1 MFTALDAKYQCNI
14 CVRLHQT
21 VKEVAGYYKQQYSFA
36 DVPQDQRLAF
46 FVVDADKAR
55 RTFEDMALQT
65 VPRMYLLPPRAV
77 GASKMKIAE
86 FELEMRAATEGPPGL
101 MSEIDKVSKIKIV
114 KTQSAKP
121 MLLGLALVAVFLA
134 LLVSAAATDLDNAW
148 LWYQSRY
155 LWVVVSIV
163 CFSVGVSGCI
173 FCVIRSAPMYSWE
186 GGGRRGGGEPG
197 VKIFAGAGREQYMVE
212 GFIVASWTVG
222 CGLAG
227 LILHYST
234 KAPLAPVRHALVLF
248 SMAMFI
254 VLGIQIFEAYV
265 AKTRWYR
272 MSDTLPPA
280 YWAFMTSSV
289 KKR

>member
-1 MFTALDAKYQCNI
+1 
-14 CVRLHQT
+14 
-21 VKEVAGYYKQQYSFA
+21 
-36 DVPQDQRLAF
+36 
-46 FVVDADKAR
+46 
-55 RTFEDMALQT
+55 
-65 VPRMYLLPPRAV
+65 
-77 GASKMKIAE
+77 MKIAE